1 MNQTQTL
8 SFPKIVNQCIPV
20 ACGAKNAPG
29 DCRTTAEPLQAR
41 SIQTLLSTVS
51 LHNASYSLFDSMKTK
66 KKKKLKD
73 NIEKGTKSTK
83 FSFYQE
89 YLLQQ
94 EHSKAEHFHT
104 DFLLPFNQFQSR
116 EKKTH
121 SSFYSYKEVSLPL
134 RVLVIRIPP
143 NAMLMNS
150 NDHFGHV
157 ERKGC
162 SQRGHD

>member
-1 MNQTQTL
+1 M
-8 SFPKIVNQCIPV
+8 

-73 NIEKGTKSTK
+73 RERHQVHKIQ
-83 FSFYQE
+83 F
-89 YLLQQ
+89 LPRVPLQQ

-104 DFLLPFNQFQSR
+104 DFLPPFNQFQSR

-121 SSFYSYKEVSLPL
+121 TSFYSYKEISLPL